1 MLRLEPIAV
10 ALSVLTVAAHAQPV
24 RPAPQVGDAYE
35 ITMRRQSA
43 EESTDGS
50 GGDSTT
56 TGAVVE
62 RVIGVRDDGLE
73 LEYELTS
80 DRPAEDRAAE
90 WQLPARI
97 FRPFRG
103 RPQLLNGPQ
112 LDARLDA
119 WLRNSRIPRYACRR
133 WDITWDGFQSE
144 CSAQSVLQAIE
155 LLDIPPGDL
164 QDGAA
169 YRDVMAREPA
179 PLRRTSAGPGGATFT
194 VELPVDPE
202 TIRRTRVEFDMDV
215 ADIAEPPL
223 TREASVRTRSVE
235 TISGSITVTLE
246 TDPAGHLRRRVRV
259 QRLEI
264 REPSG
269 RVETQITTETTER
282 RRLSS
287 PGT

>member
-1 MLRLEPIAV
+1 MIV
-10 ALSVLTVAAHAQPV
+10 AISLLTVPAHAQPA
-24 RPAPQVGDAYE
+24 RPAPQVGDTYE
-35 ITMRRQSA
+35 IIMRRQSA
-43 EESTDGS
+43 DEASDGS
-50 GGDSTT
+50 GGDSTEEE
-56 TGAVVE
+56 AVVE

-80 DRPAEDRAAE
+80 DRPAADRAAA

-103 RPQLLNGPQ
+103 QPQLLNGPQ
-112 LDARLDA
+112 LETRLEA
-119 WLRNSRIPRYACRR
+119 WLRRSTSPRYACRR
-133 WDITWDGFQSE
+133 WPIAWDAFRTE
-144 CSAQSVLQAIE
+144 CGAQSALQAIE
-155 LLDIPPGDL
+155 LLDMASGDL

-169 YRDVMAREPA
+169 YRDVMALAPA
-179 PLRRTSAGPGGATFT
+179 LLRRTSVGPNGATFI

-215 ADIAEPPL
+215 ADLAEPPL
-223 TREASVRTRSVE
+223 TREASVRTRSAE

-246 TDPAGHLRRRVRV
+246 TDPAGHLRRRIRV

-269 RVETQITTETTER
+269 RVETQITTETTQR

-287 PGT
+287 PRT